1 MELASGIA
9 HVSFPGGGAFLPARD
24 PYDRQTLIEH
34 VNQAVRAK
42 GRVQVLI
49 DNHRWMVQ
57 PNASSLAIPC
67 ALCGQTADIGCH
79 STGGYGVSYCVR
91 CALGGVTR
99 VESLHHEEFR
109 QVG

>member
-1 MELASGIA
+1 MELACGIA
-9 HVSFPGGGAFLPARD
+9 HVSFPGGGVFLPARG

-34 VNQAVRAK
+34 VNERVRAK

-57 PNASSLAIPC
+57 RNSPPSVSAC
-67 ALCGQTADIGCH
+67 ALCGEAADATC
-79 STGGYGVSYCVR
+79 SSSGGYGGPYCVG
-91 CALGGVTR
+91 CALGGAARVTP
-99 VESLHHEEFR
+99 VGHPEWR

>member
-9 HVSFPGGGAFLPARD
+9 HVSFAGGGVFLPARD
-24 PYDRQTLIEH
+24 TYDREILIEH
-34 VNQAVRAK
+34 VNERVRAK

-57 PNASSLAIPC
+57 RNSSPALSAC
-67 ALCGQTADIGCH
+67 VLCGQPADTVWFS
-79 STGGYGVSYCVR
+79 STGCGAPYCVR
-91 CALGGVTR
+91 CALGCATR
-99 VESLHHEEFR
+99 VAPVYHAEWR